1 MECFGN
7 ITRSNFNNNILIMA
21 KEIIEADVKSNI
33 GEVADE
39 LERAADNTEKLDE
52 ATKKGARGF
61 KGVGNAV
68 RAVGTALKAAG
79 IGIIVGLLAK
89 LMEVFS
95 QNQKVVDT
103 FNIGMEMLTRMFLD
117 LFTFLSNNI
126 GSVTSWF
133 KSIFDDPLQSLKDF
147 GQAIKDN
154 LIERFNSLLETMGFL
169 ASAVKKLF
177 AGDFKGAIE
186 DVKEAGKEMVDVY
199 TGVDNTVDKVTK
211 TVKTATEAIVDYT
224 KSTYDAAKANVE
236 LKKTAEI
243 AAALNQEIIEQKDRE
258 AEQERQIRD
267 DVTKTMEV
275 RMEASK
281 KLLTILD
288 EQEKAMLKNADA
300 ILAAAESQ
308 FKLTGLDSDYV
319 AVIQAR
325 AEKAGV
331 LAQIEGLRTE
341 QKMADISLTQ
351 EQIQLNK
358 DATQLAIDNA
368 HAQLEAYSALAG
380 ALSGLAGENK
390 ALAVAQA
397 IIDTYVGANKAFA
410 QGGTIGFITAAAVV
424 AAGLTNVRMIMQTD
438 VGSGGGGGSVAV
450 ETPAPEMMSGA
461 FTLNGGQQQD
471 VARAYVV
478 SDDITNNQDKLAMI
492 RRRATI

>member
-1 MECFGN
+1 
-7 ITRSNFNNNILIMA
+7 MA
-21 KEIIEADVKSNI
+21 DKAEIVVDVKGNV
-33 GEVADE
+33 GEVADD
-39 LERAADNTEKLDE
+39 LERAAKETEKLDD
-52 ATKKGARGF
+52 ATKKGAKGF
-61 KGVGNAV
+61 KGIGNAV
-68 RAVGTALKAAG
+68 KGVGMALKAAG
-79 IGIIVGLLAK
+79 IGIVVALLAK

-95 QNQKVVDT
+95 QNQKVLDT

-117 LFTFLSNNI
+117 LFSFLSNNI
-126 GSVTSWF
+126 SVIATYF
-133 KSIFDDPLQSLKDF
+133 TKLFDDPVQSVKDF
-147 GQAIKDN
+147 GTAIKDN
-154 LIERFNSLLETMGFL
+154 LIERFRSFLDTIGFL

-177 AGDFKGAIE
+177 EKDFKGAIE
-186 DVKEAGKEMVDVY
+186 DVKKAGKESVDIW
-199 TGVDNTVDKVTK
+199 TGVDNTVDKTAK
-211 TVKTATEAIVDYT
+211 IVKTATEAIVDYT

-267 DVTKTMEV
+267 DVTKTMEA

-281 KLLTILD
+281 KLLTILE

-308 FKLTGLDSDYV
+308 FELTEKDEDYI

-331 LAQIEGLRTE
+331 LAQIEGFRTE

-351 EQIQLNK
+351 EQIQLDK
-358 DATQLAIDNA
+358 DKTQLTIDNA
-368 HAQLEAYSALAG
+368 HAQLEAYSQLAG

-424 AAGLTNVRMIMQTD
+424 ASGLANVRKIMQTD